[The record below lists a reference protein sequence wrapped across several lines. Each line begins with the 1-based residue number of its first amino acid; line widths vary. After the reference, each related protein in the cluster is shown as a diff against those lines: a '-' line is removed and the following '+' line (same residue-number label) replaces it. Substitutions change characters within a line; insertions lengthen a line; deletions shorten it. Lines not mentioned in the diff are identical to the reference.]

1 MRVLLVRPRRLNA
14 MTLFG
19 GIACEPLELETLLPA
34 CRAAGAE
41 AAVYDGITE
50 TRPFSRVVRGFAPDV
65 VAVTGYLTQEREMA
79 AYARLAKA
87 AAPGCTVVL
96 GGVHAQL
103 CHRRL
108 YWPEVDYVFRS
119 ESTEEFRR
127 LLEGIGVGEVPVDI
141 PGLCRRT
148 GEGWD
153 ETPYAPGDMDELPLP
168 DRRGWAEK
176 ADWFR
181 YLDWPRISTLKTAA
195 SCPFSCRFCYGRNLH
210 GGQYQA
216 RRLDLVLDELE
227 GLPGETVFLVDSD
240 FLLDEGRV
248 RAFLDGVRERGIQ
261 KRYICYAR
269 ADFIA
274 AHPALVGELCQ
285 IGFAAF
291 LVGLEGIADRKL
303 EAWDKGTTRRV
314 NETCLAVLAEHR
326 ADCVA
331 LLLADPD
338 FRKEDFRALYRW
350 VKGTALRYISVQIL
364 TPLPQT
370 PLFDEK
376 MTGLEGAERADL
388 RSFDLTHL
396 VLPPKHMTK
405 PAFVLRYWTLL
416 VRLTFLGFRRGAY
429 RFVTPMYLAKTAARA
444 LCRAAALR

>member
-41 AAVYDGITE
+41 TAIYDGITE
-50 TRPFSRVVRGFAPDV
+50 SRPFSKVVRGFAPDV
-65 VAVTGYLTQEREMA
+65 VAVTGYLTQEREMR
-79 AYARLAKA
+79 AYARLAKS
-87 AAPGCTVVL
+87 AAPGCAVVL

-108 YWPEVDYVFRS
+108 HWPEADYVFRS
-119 ESTEEFRR
+119 ESAAEFRR
-127 LLEGIGVGEVPVDI
+127 LLEGLAAGAVPGDI

-148 GEGWD
+148 GEGWA
-153 ETPYAPGDMDELPLP
+153 ENPYAPGDMDGLPLP
-168 DRRGWAEK
+168 DRSGWAAR

-227 GLPGETVFLVDSD
+227 QVPGETVFIVDSD

-248 RAFLDGVRERGIQ
+248 RAFLAGVRDRGIR
-261 KRYICYAR
+261 KRYLCYAR

-285 IGFAAF
+285 TGFAAF
-291 LVGLEGIADRKL
+291 LVGLEGIADQRL
-303 EAWDKGTTRRV
+303 AAWDKGTTSRV
-314 NETCLAVLAEHR
+314 NETCLAVLAEYG

-331 LLLADPD
+331 LLLADPE

-350 VKGTALRYISVQIL
+350 VKGTTLRYVSVQIL
-364 TPLPQT
+364 TPLPET
-370 PLFDEK
+370 PLFEEK
-376 MTGLEGAERADL
+376 MAGLDGAERPDL

-396 VLPPKHMTK
+396 VLPPKYMTRR
-405 PAFVLRYWTLL
+405 AYRLRYWLL
-416 VRLTFLGFRRGAY
+416 LLRLALLGFRRGAY
-429 RFVTPMYLAKTAARA
+429 RFVTPAYLAKTAARA
-444 LCRAAALR
+444 LRRAAALR